1 MSRRR
6 DDARTQIDLIGAAS
20 IVTGLKPASDNW
32 ADPASLKPCLPGRA
46 ATLGDRPL
54 PAGRKFRGMDA
65 LDHGPYSLHAGY
77 RPCGGDSRLVPP
89 PAGQLLALRSGLPA
103 HAVSEVPDS
112 IAGHPGRTARDG
124 CRQAA
129 GGHAWA
135 FRRAYIQVCGNSAER
150 RWNERIFGL
159 RITPSRISI
168 ARPMVWSRS
177 QAPGPSITV
186 RRCGISASLIS
197 QVAEFHR

>member
-1 MSRRR
+1 M
-6 DDARTQIDLIGAAS
+6 ARIRCMPGT
-20 IVTGLKPASDNW
+20 
-32 ADPASLKPCLPGRA
+32 GRA
-46 ATLGDRPL
+46 ATM
-54 PAGRKFRGMDA
+54 AVW
-65 LDHGPYSLHAGY
+65 
-77 RPCGGDSRLVPP
+77 SRRP
-89 PAGQLLALRSGLPA
+89 PASHWLCDPDLPA

-124 CRQAA
+124 RRQAA
-129 GGHAWA
+129 GGRAWT
-135 FRRAYIQVCGNSAER
+135 FRWAYIGVCGNSAER

-168 ARPMVWSRS
+168 ARRMVWSRS

>member
-1 MSRRR
+1 M
-6 DDARTQIDLIGAAS
+6 ARIRCKPG
-20 IVTGLKPASDNW
+20 TGH
-32 ADPASLKPCLPGRA
+32 A
-46 ATLGDRPL
+46 ATKPSG
-54 PAGRKFRGMDA
+54 PAA
-65 LDHGPYSLHAGY
+65 CLAGHWLCD
-77 RPCGGDSRLVPP
+77 PD
-89 PAGQLLALRSGLPA
+89 LPA

-112 IAGHPGRTARDG
+112 IAGHPGRMARDG
-124 CRQAA
+124 RRQAA
-129 GGHAWA
+129 GGHAWT
-135 FRRAYIQVCGNSAER
+135 FRRAYIRVCGNSAER

-168 ARPMVWSRS
+168 ARRMVWSRS